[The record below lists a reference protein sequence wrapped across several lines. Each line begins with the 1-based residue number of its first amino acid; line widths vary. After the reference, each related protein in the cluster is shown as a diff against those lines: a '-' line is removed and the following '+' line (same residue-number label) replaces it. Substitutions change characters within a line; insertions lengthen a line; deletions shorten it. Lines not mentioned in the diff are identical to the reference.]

1 MQHEV
6 ISRPRIAEE
15 IGLMTLHCEIAFHVV
30 TVHVIATSGWRD
42 VRLLRNHC
50 RGGITDE
57 GQRRSQDAEGGG
69 VTSCSDSR
77 RGIWG
82 ISFSIFLRRRVRVSL
97 RRGQEGGSHP
107 GLEST
112 VLATIS
118 FSF

>member
-15 IGLMTLHCEIAFHVV
+15 IGLMTLHREIALHVV
-30 TVHVIATSGWRD
+30 VIATSGWSD

-82 ISFSIFLRRRVRVSL
+82 ISF
-97 RRGQEGGSHP
+97 
-107 GLEST
+107 
-112 VLATIS
+112 
-118 FSF
+118 